1 MVFLISRINSSD
13 VCAVFRVEEIAI
25 SGISEFIIL
34 LKDSSYF
41 CTCVLLQNKGIVCR
55 HFFYLMQEDGR
66 FMYHIRLVPRR
77 WYTEDKQQ
85 DKNVDE
91 DIKKE
96 EFASAFTVRAF
107 ASKDVD
113 VGKIPEDMYM
123 GDMHKIYPPQPIIRP
138 TTNQRTT
145 KRRYAEAIG
154 AFKRLAEKI
163 STSNVTKEE
172 FDEYIQRA
180 NDLSANKA
188 NRMRNGRNNL
198 FGERNCEDIS
208 DGENAPVKGRPKK
221 ARLMASFESKRG
233 GSRKSAT
240 KHPTKTF
247 VRHSRTYEAATK

>member
-1 MVFLISRINSSD
+1 
-13 VCAVFRVEEIAI
+13 
-25 SGISEFIIL
+25 
-34 LKDSSYF
+34 
-41 CTCVLLQNKGIVCR
+41 
-55 HFFYLMQEDGR
+55 
-66 FMYHIRLVPRR
+66 MYHIRLVPRR

-107 ASKDVD
+107 ASRDVD
-113 VGKIPEDMYM
+113 AGKAPRDMYM

-180 NDLSANKA
+180 NDLSS
-188 NRMRNGRNNL
+188 NRVDRTRNERNDLFGGRNC
-198 FGERNCEDIS
+198 GDIS

-233 GSRKSAT
+233 GPLKSET
-240 KHPTKTF
+240 KHPTKAF
-247 VRHSRTYEAATK
+247 IRHSRTYGTATK